1 MSFEKF
7 NLNPDVLSGV
17 RAQGYSEPTPIQAQ
31 AIPPVMGGRDLIGL
45 AQTGTGKTA
54 AFVLPVLHR
63 LMSFPRG
70 RVNALIVSPTRELAE
85 QTCENINV
93 LGKYTGLRA
102 ISIYGGVGV
111 DAQLRG
117 LRRGVEIVVAC
128 PGRLLDHVLKGNL
141 DLSHVEVLVI
151 DEADRMFD
159 MGFLPDIRSIVR
171 CLTKPRQT
179 LLFSAT
185 MPADIRK
192 LVQEVLRDPVEV
204 KIGHTAPAESV
215 SHALYPVKPHLKTPL
230 LKELLRVSD
239 TDSVIVFARTKHR
252 VERVAQQLRRAGYKV
267 AALQGDMSQWQRQE
281 AMDGFRSGSLKI
293 LVATDIA
300 ARGLDILS
308 ITHVINYD
316 MPDTTDA
323 YTHRIGRTGR
333 VNNTGEA
340 YTLVTNEDKE
350 MIRALER
357 IFKKPIETRQ
367 LEGFD
372 YTAEANIPVDA
383 LPSRLQYGRARTG
396 ATNNRPSRP
405 GNRRQPVDS
414 QRRQVP
420 GEKAPVSGKA
430 ADNRVSK
437 NRISNK
443 RVSSDRG
450 TSAERKTRFPAGKP
464 NNGRESLSARQ
475 TRAA

>member
-1 MSFEKF
+1 MSFEIF
-7 NLNPDVLSGV
+7 NLNPKVLSGV
-17 RAQGYSEPTPIQAQ
+17 RAQGYIDPTPIQAQ
-31 AIPPVMGGRDLIGL
+31 SIPAVMEGRDLIGL

-63 LMSFPRG
+63 LMEFPRG

-102 ISIYGGVGV
+102 ISIYGGVGA

-117 LRRGVEIVVAC
+117 IRRGSELIVAC

-141 DLSHVEVLVI
+141 DLSHVEVLII

-159 MGFLPDIRSIVR
+159 MGFLPDIRTIVK

-185 MPADIRK
+185 MPPDIRK
-192 LVQEVLRDPVEV
+192 LVLEVLRDPVEV
-204 KIGHTAPAESV
+204 KIGHAAPVESV

-230 LKELLRVSD
+230 LKELLRTSD

-252 VERVAQQLRRAGYKV
+252 VERVAQQLQRSGYKV

-357 IFKKPIETRQ
+357 IFKKPLETRQ

-372 YTAEANIPVDA
+372 YSAEAAIPSDA
-383 LPSRLQYGRARTG
+383 MPTRTQYGRT
-396 ATNNRPSRP
+396 RPGVRNDRQPAQNSRP
-405 GNRRQPVDS
+405 RSRNPERRPTNGVN
-414 QRRQVP
+414 P
-420 GEKAPVSGKA
+420 PKSGSTS
-430 ADNRVSK
+430 NNQISK
-437 NRISNK
+437 SEGIS
-443 RVSSDRG
+443 S
-450 TSAERKTRFPAGKP
+450 ERKSPSPARKP
-464 NNGRESLSARQ
+464 YFRRESMSAR
-475 TRAA
+475 

>member
-1 MSFEKF
+1 MSFEIF
-7 NLNPDVLSGV
+7 NLNPKVLSGV
-17 RAQGYSEPTPIQAQ
+17 KAQGFTEPTPIQVQ
-31 AIPPVMGGRDLIGL
+31 SIPSVMEGHDLIGL

-93 LGKYTGLRA
+93 LGKYTGLRC
-102 ISIYGGVGV
+102 ISIYGGVGA

-117 LRRGVEIVVAC
+117 IRSGVELVVAC

-141 DLSHVEVLVI
+141 DLSNVEILII

-171 CLTKPRQT
+171 CLTKSHQT

-185 MPADIRK
+185 MPPDIRK
-192 LVQEVLRDPVEV
+192 LVQEVLHNPVEV
-204 KIGHTAPAESV
+204 KIGISAPANSV
-215 SHALYPVKPHLKTPL
+215 SHALYPVQPHLKTPL
-230 LKELLRVSD
+230 LKELLRTTNS
-239 TDSVIVFARTKHR
+239 DSVLVFARTKHR
-252 VERVAQQLRRAGYKV
+252 VERIAQQLQRAGYKV
-267 AALQGDMSQWQRQE
+267 AALEGDMSQWQRQE
-281 AMDGFRSGSLKI
+281 AMDGFRDGSLKI

-333 VNNTGEA
+333 INNTGEA
-340 YTLVTNEDKE
+340 YTLVTHEDKE
-350 MIRALER
+350 MIKALER
-357 IFKKPIETRQ
+357 IFKKPLETRQ
-367 LEGFD
+367 VEGFD
-372 YTAEANIPVDA
+372 YTAEPAFPSDASGGRSRHSSQRPVA
-383 LPSRLQYGRARTG
+383 HSP
-396 ATNNRPSRP
+396 
-405 GNRRQPVDS
+405 RQPVS
-414 QRRQVP
+414 NGRPRFRNQERQQ
-420 GEKAPVSGKA
+420 
-430 ADNRVSK
+430 
-437 NRISNK
+437 
-443 RVSSDRG
+443 
-450 TSAERKTRFPAGKP
+450 PAGESQQSHSRLSSSRPSSTRSSERSHRP
-464 NNGRESLSARQ
+464 NARRIPVRIEPSAAR
-475 TRAA
+475 